1 MALIDQ
7 ETLVFLINSSNM
19 GLANARESVRLNG
32 HLDEDV
38 LKSKGAIQKGR
49 NSTDR

>member
-19 GLANARESVRLNG
+19 GLANARESVLLNG
-32 HLDEDV
+32 HLEEDV
-38 LKSKGAIQKGR
+38 LKSKGAIQNGR